1 MSAYGVF
8 HYLKQQGISVPEDIS
23 LIGYDDIFFSEILS
37 VPPYINS
44 SASGGNGN
52 RGGPADDS
60 DYSPETETG
69 YKEKYYVS
77 AVFGGQTEY
86 GGSSRC
92 NAHINIS
99 VFSAS

>member
-1 MSAYGVF
+1 MDMT
-8 HYLKQQGISVPEDIS
+8 ISFFRDIKCA
-23 LIGYDDIFFSEILS
+23 
-37 VPPYINS
+37 PYINS

-86 GGSSRC
+86 GGSCRC